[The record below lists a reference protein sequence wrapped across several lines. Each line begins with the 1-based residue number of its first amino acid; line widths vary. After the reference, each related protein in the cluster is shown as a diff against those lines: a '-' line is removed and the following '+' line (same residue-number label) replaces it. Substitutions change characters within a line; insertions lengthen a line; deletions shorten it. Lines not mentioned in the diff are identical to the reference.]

1 MSVPFKIHV
10 LGSSAAIPT
19 STRFTTAQLV
29 NYRNRHFLLD
39 CAEGTQ
45 IQLRRQHLPF
55 LKIDHI
61 FISHLHG
68 DHFLGLP
75 GLIFTMHLLGR
86 KKRLHV
92 YAPEGI
98 KEIIELQYKITQ
110 LEPGFR
116 VEYHLISD
124 AGQLLYE
131 DSFISIETIGMIH
144 RLPSYGFLFREKPPL
159 LNIKKE
165 AIELYDI
172 SFAEIQKI
180 KMGNDLELPSG
191 DLIPNKELTLPPVK
205 ARSYAFCSDTVYTDS
220 YIHQIRNVDLLYH
233 EATFLHDRADI
244 ALEKTHCTA
253 LQAATIAQKAE
264 VKQLMIGHFSA
275 RYDEL
280 SLFTDEAKT
289 VFNNTILAEEG
300 TIVEIEQVKLAI
312 NNSEE
317 QSQD

>member
-1 MSVPFKIHV
+1 MSIPFKVHV

-29 NYRNRHFLLD
+29 NYRNKNFLLD

-61 FISHLHG
+61 LISHLHG
-68 DHFLGLP
+68 DHYLGLP

-92 YAPEGI
+92 YAPEGLR
-98 KEIIELQYKITQ
+98 EIIELQYKITQ

-116 VEYHLISD
+116 IEYHLINH

-131 DSFISIETIGMIH
+131 DSFISIQTIGMLH

-159 LNIKKE
+159 LNIRKE
-165 AIELYDI
+165 AIDQYNISITDI
-172 SFAEIQKI
+172 QRI
-180 KMGNDLELPSG
+180 KKGEDLLLPG
-191 DLIPNKELTLPPVK
+191 GEKIPNYDLTLPPVK
-205 ARSYAFCSDTVYTDS
+205 ARSYAFCSDTGFTDS
-220 YIHQIRNVDLLYH
+220 YIHQIKNVDLLYH
-233 EATFLHDRADI
+233 EATFLHDKADI
-244 ALEKTHCTA
+244 AMEKTHCTA

-264 VKQLMIGHFSA
+264 VRQLMIGHFSA

-280 SLFTDEAKT
+280 SLFTQEAKT
-289 VFNNTILAEEG
+289 VFSNTILAEEG
-300 TIVEIEQVKLAI
+300 TIVEIEQVNLRD
-312 NNSEE
+312 NQSEE
-317 QSQD
+317 KPKD